1 VRANLACAGLFS
13 GFTSKTR
20 VFDMTTKKA
29 KQAIAARKQIEDMAA
44 QDRAAFAAFMQSNN
58 PDSVP
63 SLPSDIALILNEA
76 LEDEEKAGEAGA
88 ELQVEKTR
96 VGQQYLN
103 VIVALRT
110 GAGADNYN
118 VDEIDVMISKA
129 YGFKHNITS
138 AGDTGGT
145 KAKPR
150 TLGQVFSQ
158 CRKVEKV
165 YGFIPTVY
173 SEKKNTNT
181 LRALYAA
188 ATKKTP
194 DATLTAAFKSWQK
207 AQEKHGSEISVD
219 DAATIA
225 AILAKLK

>member
-1 VRANLACAGLFS
+1 
-13 GFTSKTR
+13 
-20 VFDMTTKKA
+20 MTTKAQK
-29 KQAIAARKQIEDMAA
+29 AIATRKNIEDMAA

-63 SLPSDIALILNEA
+63 ALPADVASALNEA
-76 LEDEEKAGEAGA
+76 IENEARAGEAAA
-88 ELQVEKTR
+88 ELQSEKTQ
-96 VGQQYLN
+96 VGQQYLD
-103 VIVALRT
+103 VIQSMSGDGYT
-110 GAGADNYN
+110 I
-118 VDEIDVMISKA
+118 DEIDVIISKA
-129 YGFKHNITS
+129 FGFKHNITS

-158 CRKVEKV
+158 VRKVEQV
-165 YGFIPTVY
+165 YGFIPSIY
-173 SEKKNTNT
+173 SEKKNDNT

-194 DATLTAAFKSWQK
+194 DDTLRAAFQSWRK
-207 AQEKHGSEISVD
+207 AQEKHGSAISVE

-225 AILAKLK
+225 AIFAKLTK

>member
-1 VRANLACAGLFS
+1 
-13 GFTSKTR
+13 
-20 VFDMTTKKA
+20 MTTKKA
-29 KQAIAARKQIEDMAA
+29 KQAIAARKNVEEMAA
-44 QDRAAFAAFMQSNN
+44 QDRAAFEAFMQSNN

-63 SLPSDIALILNEA
+63 ALSSDIAMRLGEA
-76 LEDEEKAGEAGA
+76 IEDEAKAAEDGA
-88 ELQVEKTR
+88 ELQAEKTR
-96 VGQQYLN
+96 VGQQYLY
-103 VIVALRT
+103 VIKSMSGDGFT
-110 GAGADNYN
+110 I
-118 VDEIDVMISKA
+118 DEIDVIISKA
-129 YGFKHNITS
+129 FGFKHNITS

-165 YGFIPTVY
+165 YGFIPEIY
-173 SEKKNTNT
+173 SEKKNDNT

-194 DATLTAAFKSWQK
+194 DDTFRAAFKSWQK

-225 AILAKLK
+225 AILAKLTK

>member
-1 VRANLACAGLFS
+1 
-13 GFTSKTR
+13 
-20 VFDMTTKKA
+20 MTTKKA
-29 KQAIAARKQIEDMAA
+29 KQAIAARKNIEDMAA

-63 SLPSDIALILNEA
+63 ALPSDIASRLNEA
-76 LEDEEKAGEAGA
+76 IENEAKAGEAGA

-96 VGQQYLN
+96 VGQQYLD
-103 VIVALRT
+103 VIQSLS
-110 GAGADNYN
+110 GAGYTL
-118 VDEIDVMISKA
+118 DEIDVMVSKA
-129 YGFKHNITS
+129 HGFKHNIKS

-145 KAKPR
+145 KAKPS

-158 CRKVEKV
+158 CRKVEQV
-165 YGFIPTVY
+165 YGFIPEIY
-173 SEKKNTNT
+173 SEKKNDNT

-194 DATLTAAFKSWQK
+194 DQTLKSAFKSWQK
-207 AQEKHGSEISVD
+207 AQEKHGSAISVD

-225 AILAKLK
+225 AILAKLTK

>member
-1 VRANLACAGLFS
+1 
-13 GFTSKTR
+13 
-20 VFDMTTKKA
+20 MTTQKA
-29 KQAIAARKQIEDMAA
+29 KKAIAARKNIEDMAA

-63 SLPSDIALILNEA
+63 ALPADVASRLNEA
-76 LEDEEKAGEAGA
+76 IENEARAGEAGA

-96 VGQQYLN
+96 VGQQYLD
-103 VIVALRT
+103 VIQSMS
-110 GAGADNYN
+110 GAGYTI
-118 VDEIDVMISKA
+118 DEIDVIVSKA
-129 YGFKHNITS
+129 FGFKHNITS

-158 CRKVEKV
+158 VRKVEKV
-165 YGFIPTVY
+165 HGFIPEIY
-173 SEKKNTNT
+173 SEKKNDMT

-194 DATLTAAFKSWQK
+194 DDTLRAAFKSWQK
-207 AQEKHGSEISVD
+207 AQEKHGSKISVE
-219 DAATIA
+219 DAKAIA
-225 AILAKLK
+225 EILNKYK

>member
-1 VRANLACAGLFS
+1 MRY
-13 GFTSKTR
+13 
-20 VFDMTTKKA
+20 FDMTTKKA
-29 KQAIAARKQIEDMAA
+29 KQAIAARKNVEEMAA
-44 QDRAAFAAFMQSNN
+44 QDRAAFEAFMQSNN

-63 SLPSDIALILNEA
+63 ALSSDIAMRLGEA
-76 LEDEEKAGEAGA
+76 IEDEAKAAEDGA
-88 ELQVEKTR
+88 ELQAEKTR
-96 VGQQYLN
+96 VGQQYLY
-103 VIVALRT
+103 VIKSMSGDGFT
-110 GAGADNYN
+110 I
-118 VDEIDVMISKA
+118 DEIDVIISKA
-129 YGFKHNITS
+129 FGFKHNITS

-165 YGFIPTVY
+165 YGFIPEIY
-173 SEKKNTNT
+173 SEKKNDNT

-194 DATLTAAFKSWQK
+194 DDTFRAAFKSWQK

-225 AILAKLK
+225 AILAKLTK